1 MDPRFRCESQ
11 RLAWRRSSNPSRC
24 DRRGFW
30 LLRPIENAAAKNVAG
45 QARGM
50 CIGGGFSYSSPR
62 LFVGTRTET
71 DITRVSNR
79 LSGIEASPKI
89 VAKKNEKRDE
99 INEQSFKIGAFI
111 IYLDS
116 VTLTLRRSGPNEV

>member
-1 MDPRFRCESQ
+1 
-11 RLAWRRSSNPSRC
+11 
-24 DRRGFW
+24 
-30 LLRPIENAAAKNVAG
+30 
-45 QARGM
+45 M